1 MKQVVRIILAAAAV
15 AVMAVPAMSAD
26 KLIVKNTGVT
36 VGATNAHVVS
46 DQGKSGFNTDAP
58 LWSVDV
64 QNYNN
69 VANSQLHFSNSG
81 AQNGGWL
88 TSAGENN
95 FFLSS
100 GAVYEGGA
108 WKQKAT
114 TGNSV
119 FFGTGSTGFSAYL
132 NSGATV
138 DGPVT
143 ANLVMRIGY
152 TGNMG
157 VGVATAQQ
165 KVEVNGGIRLNTATV
180 QPACA
185 ATTSRGTFWVVQGAA
200 GTKDSVQV
208 CAKDAADV
216 YAWRTIY

>member
-1 MKQVVRIILAAAAV
+1 MKKICKVILAAAAV
-15 AVMAVPAMSAD
+15 AALATPAMAAD

-36 VGATNAHVVS
+36 VGATNAHLVT
-46 DQGKSGFNTDAP
+46 DQGKSGFNNDAP

-64 QNYNN
+64 LNYNN
-69 VANSQLHFSNSG
+69 AANSQLHFSNSG
-81 AQNGGWL
+81 PTNGGWL

-100 GAVYEGGA
+100 GAVYESGA
-108 WKQKAT
+108 WKQKAS

-119 FFGTGSTGFSAYL
+119 FFGTGSTGFSAYC

-143 ANLVMRIGY
+143 ASLVLRIGY

-165 KVEVNGGIRLNTATV
+165 KVEVNGGIRLNTATA
-180 QPACA
+180 QPACDA
-185 ATTSRGTFWVVQGAA
+185 AVSRGTFWVVQGAA

-208 CAKDAADV
+208 CAKDAANA